1 MFSNTWFL
9 IIINIII
16 SIIIIYGAHQ
26 FWNYL
31 KDTYSKKKTKDL
43 VGTQIEKY
51 KRMVGEIQQG
61 SQNEVISKEEL
72 KTMEEELLSAMGV
85 LQH

>member
-9 IIINIII
+9 IIINILI
-16 SIIIIYGAHQ
+16 SIIIIYGAHE

-51 KRMVGEIQQG
+51 KRMVGEIQKG
-61 SQNEVISKEEL
+61 SEVLSKADLEAMEKEL
-72 KTMEEELLSAMGV
+72 IRWDL
-85 LQH
+85 

>member
-9 IIINIII
+9 IIINILI
-16 SIIIIYGAHQ
+16 SIIIIYGAHE

-31 KDTYSKKKTKDL
+31 KDNYSKKRTKDL

-51 KRMVGEIQQG
+51 KRMVGEIQNAKSENDG
-61 SQNEVISKEEL
+61 ISKEDFDEMENEL
-72 KTMEEELLSAMGV
+72 SRFI
-85 LQH
+85 QNQY